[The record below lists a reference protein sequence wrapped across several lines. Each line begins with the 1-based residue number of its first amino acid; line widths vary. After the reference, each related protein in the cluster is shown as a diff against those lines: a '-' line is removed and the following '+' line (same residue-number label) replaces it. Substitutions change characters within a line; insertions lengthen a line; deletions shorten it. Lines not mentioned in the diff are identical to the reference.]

1 MKRPVALVTGASMGI
16 GADMARE
23 FALRGYDLILVARS
37 QEKLQTLADELK
49 KTGASCTVLAMDLAQ
64 TNAAQSLY
72 DAVNAKGLVVDAL
85 VNNAGFGTKG
95 RFVTLPLEGQHEML
109 QLNIVTLTDLCWLF
123 GRDMAQRGSGHIL
136 NVASVAAFQSGPEFS
151 VYAATKAYVLILSES
166 LDAEL
171 RPQGVNVTA
180 LCPGV
185 VDTNF
190 HARANNK
197 SKLLLATASKPQ
209 PVARAAVDA
218 LLQKKPVIIP
228 GVINVL
234 AIATVRLLPRAWVTR
249 VSYLLVGRSA

>member
-16 GADMARE
+16 GADIARE
-23 FALRGYDLILVARS
+23 FAARGYDLILVARS
-37 QEKLQTLADELK
+37 QPALQQLADELGRS
-49 KTGASCTVLAMDLAQ
+49 GAACTVMAMDLARPGS
-64 TNAAQSLY
+64 ARALY
-72 DAVNAKGLVVDAL
+72 DAVAGAGLTVDAL
-85 VNNAGFGTKG
+85 VNNAGFGLKG
-95 RFVTLPLEGQHEML
+95 RFIALPLDEQHDML
-109 QLNIVTLTDLCWLF
+109 QLNIVTLTELCWLF
-123 GRDMAQRGSGHIL
+123 GRDMAQRGRGQIL

-171 RPQGVNVTA
+171 RAQGVNVTA

-190 HARANNK
+190 HARANNQ
-197 SKLLLATASKPQ
+197 SRLLLATASTPQ

-228 GVINVL
+228 GIVNVL
-234 AIATVRLLPRAWVTR
+234 AIVMVRLLPRTWVTR
-249 VSYLLVGRSA
+249 VSYTLVGRSA